1 MYGEDGTSIHS
12 LNATENL
19 ILRLAN
25 KLKNR
30 IHILIKFKDSNFK
43 HEEKFFNFENRLTKF
58 NNVEIVKNEN
68 INSANIIS
76 ISDIVIGSQSTIIEE
91 SLIKDKYTFIFDS
104 ENFASTMGFYR
115 YNNFYILKS
124 TDKVINSALLILNE
138 DKTYIDDY
146 NKNKKFF
153 VKNYLSENGRINN
166 FQSLKNKIT
175 EYMNDELKN

>member
-1 MYGEDGTSIHS
+1 M
-12 LNATENL
+12 
-19 ILRLAN
+19 
-25 KLKNR
+25 
-30 IHILIKFKDSNFK
+30 
-43 HEEKFFNFENRLTKF
+43 
-58 NNVEIVKNEN
+58 
-68 INSANIIS
+68 
-76 ISDIVIGSQSTIIEE
+76 
-91 SLIKDKYTFIFDS
+91 KDKYTFIFDS

-115 YNNFYILKS
+115 YNKFYILKS
-124 TDKVINSALLILNE
+124 TDKVINTALLILNE

>member
-1 MYGEDGTSIHS
+1 
-12 LNATENL
+12 
-19 ILRLAN
+19 
-25 KLKNR
+25 
-30 IHILIKFKDSNFK
+30 
-43 HEEKFFNFENRLTKF
+43 
-58 NNVEIVKNEN
+58 
-68 INSANIIS
+68 
-76 ISDIVIGSQSTIIEE
+76 
-91 SLIKDKYTFIFDS
+91 
-104 ENFASTMGFYR
+104 MGFYR